1 MISTGPN
8 VLLGEFNQLLS
19 QEILPGLHKLSENR
33 GLLPSSFCE
42 AWISLIPDLTLSL
55 PENKHRSIA
64 FMSVDAKI
72 SNKIVAS
79 WISKVYR
86 R

>member
-8 VLLGEFNQLLS
+8 AGEFNQLVS
-19 QEILPGLHKLSENR
+19 QEILPVLHKLSENR
-33 GLLPSSFCE
+33 EGLLPSSFCE
-42 AWISLIPDLTLSL
+42 ARITLIPNLTLSL
-55 PENKHRSIA
+55 PENIHRSIA

-79 WISKVYR
+79 
-86 R
+86 